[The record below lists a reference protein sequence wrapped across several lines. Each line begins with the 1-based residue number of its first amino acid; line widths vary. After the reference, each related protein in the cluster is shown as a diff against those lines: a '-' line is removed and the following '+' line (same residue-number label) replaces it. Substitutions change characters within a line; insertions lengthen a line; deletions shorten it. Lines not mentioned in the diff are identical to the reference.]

1 MESGIL
7 EGSNLFGTLIK
18 FKGKVPISDKKA
30 TGCKMNKK
38 QIK

>member
-18 FKGKVPISDKKA
+18 FKAKISLSEKKA
-30 TGCKMNKK
+30 TGCKMDKK